1 MLRSLL
7 STVDLHSDSIS
18 VFVFQDPFLIHSF
31 SSSFIYSCT
40 RCCAGHLLW
49 GSLFP
54 PSWKAAV
61 FPSQGA
67 VTVHRFWWIYLEN
80 CREMSAELL
89 GIEPQAF
96 RNSSPSHPTPALSK
110 FILLPN
116 PCSPAPLSNQLLPAF
131 WAAWPWGCGLTAPWK
146 LSTCGPVLL
155 GFISTPLTYPA
166 LGLILQNFP
175 GGQEKVKPRLVLY
188 WATSNP
194 FHEFGFGPSEPSRW
208 CVYESTQHFLNRQQP

>member
-7 STVDLHSDSIS
+7 STDDLHSDSVS

-96 RNSSPSHPTPALSK
+96 RNSSPYHPTPALNK

-116 PCSPAPLSNQLLPAF
+116 PCSPAPLSNQLLLAF

-146 LSTCGPVLL
+146 LSTCGQFFLGLSVPPPNISCSWTDTPELSRRTGEGQTKNSSVL
-155 GFISTPLTYPA
+155 GNFKSISWIWLWTFRVIQMVCLWKHPA
-166 LGLILQNFP
+166 L
-175 GGQEKVKPRLVLY
+175 
-188 WATSNP
+188 S
-194 FHEFGFGPSEPSRW
+194 
-208 CVYESTQHFLNRQQP
+208 